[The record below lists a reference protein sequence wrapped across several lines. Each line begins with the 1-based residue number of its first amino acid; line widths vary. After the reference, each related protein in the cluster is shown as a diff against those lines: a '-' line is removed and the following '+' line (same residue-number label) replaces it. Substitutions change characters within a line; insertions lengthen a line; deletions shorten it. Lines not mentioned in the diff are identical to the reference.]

1 MNKYETFALSQVFHS
16 YPENKTFDEICELC
30 KNDEAREAF
39 NEEVFS
45 KSLENADIEDQ
56 QLIVCERYESEW
68 WENLPIILKELAENA
83 KYHISDEEFNSFEVG
98 LLSALLDKYINE
110 NKDTPFRSKHLELSE
125 KLTRLAS
132 KYYQG

>member
-1 MNKYETFALSQVFHS
+1 MNKYETFALSQVIHS
-16 YPENKTFDEICELC
+16 YPEKKTFDEICELC
-30 KNDEAREAF
+30 KNDEARDNF
-39 NEEVFS
+39 NE
-45 KSLENADIEDQ
+45 SLEKTDNECQ

-110 NKDTPFRSKHLELSE
+110 NKNTPFKNKHFELSE